1 MPTAPAVTATP
12 NVLDPEFWVDL
23 DAMHETFRGLR
34 AQGPLAWDDAS
45 ALWVAV
51 GHAEILEIERRNEDF
66 VSSQGYRS
74 FDAGGEDNMIA
85 LDDPRHAEQRK
96 LISRR
101 FTPKAV
107 RALDPYLTNLITELL
122 DGFVGNGQLEVVSEL
137 AAQLPARLTAHL
149 LGFDEDR
156 WADIKTWSEQM
167 MRYDA
172 ALHNEEARAGFVSA
186 VVGFSPPL
194 FDLFD
199 ARRGNPTDDIIS
211 VWANAELGGCPI
223 GRETLVNETGLVIS
237 GGAETTRTVIA
248 RGLAVFAEHPDQWD
262 AMAAD
267 PSLVPGAVE
276 ELIRWVTPLN
286 NFFRVAAA
294 DTTVAGQAI
303 AAGDRIMLAY
313 PSANRDQK
321 VFTDPNRFD
330 IRRSPNPHVAF
341 GFGSHFC
348 LGASLARYE
357 LNLLFTRLSAA
368 ITDLHVIDA
377 PDLEANVFV
386 TAVRSLQL
394 GFTPR
399 S

>member
-1 MPTAPAVTATP
+1 MPTAPAVTAAP
-12 NVLDPEFWVDL
+12 NVLDPEFWVEL

-34 AQGPLAWDDAS
+34 AQGPLAWDGAS

-156 WADIKTWSEQM
+156 WDDIKTWSEQM

-248 RGLAVFAEHPDQWD
+248 RGLATFAEHPEQWD

-313 PSANRDQK
+313 PSANRDEK
-321 VFTDPNRFD
+321 VFADPNRFD

-368 ITDLHVIDA
+368 ITDLNVIDP

-394 GFTPR
+394 GFTAR